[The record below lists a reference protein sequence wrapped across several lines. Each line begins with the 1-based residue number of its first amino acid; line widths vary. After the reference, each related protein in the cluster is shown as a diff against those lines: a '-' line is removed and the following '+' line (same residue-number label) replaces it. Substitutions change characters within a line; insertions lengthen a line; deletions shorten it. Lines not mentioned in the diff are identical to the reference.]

1 MNSKY
6 RLLLVLV
13 ALSAMVALSAF
24 PPTPVLAEPEP
35 ESFQYVKIEI
45 YPEYDDPRLLVMVE
59 GDVAGVDI
67 PATARFLVPT
77 DAEMYSAG
85 SKDALDVYTGGPP
98 RRKASSLPG
107 WDEISYEVTE
117 ETFRMEYYTNLIQ
130 GNPAKTIA
138 FEYRFLYPVSD
149 LTVVV
154 QEPYGSTGFSVVPP
168 SDTTYN
174 DGTFNVHQYS
184 FTDLEKDEPFSFNI
198 SYNRLE
204 SRPSMAIL
212 QGGSA
217 NGATSGSSN
226 TGLIAIAV
234 VLAMAL
240 GGGAVFWMMRSKPQQ
255 RPAVK
260 RVSVPD
266 RGGKHKPVKRAA
278 APDLGGKRSA
288 GSASKFCTQCGQP
301 MDQSHRFCPSCGSEG
316 R

>member
-6 RLLLVLV
+6 RLLLVLLTLSTIV
-13 ALSAMVALSAF
+13 AFSALAS
-24 PPTPVLAEPEP
+24 TPALAEPEP
-35 ESFQYVKIEI
+35 ESFQYVKVEI
-45 YPEYDDPRLLVMVE
+45 YPEYDDTRLLVMME

-67 PATARFLVPT
+67 PATVRFLIPT
-77 DAEMYSAG
+77 NAEINSVHSIDERG
-85 SKDALDVYTGGPP
+85 HYTGDPP
-98 RRKASSLPG
+98 RRKPSSFQG
-107 WDEISYEVTE
+107 WDEISYEVTTD
-117 ETFRMEYYTNLIQ
+117 TFRVEYYTDLIK

-154 QEPYGSTGFSVVPP
+154 QEPYASTGFSVVPP
-168 SDTTYN
+168 ADAPYN
-174 DGTFNVHQYS
+174 DGTFDNHQYS

-212 QGGSA
+212 QVGSA
-217 NGATSGSSN
+217 SGDTSGSSN
-226 TGLIAIAV
+226 TGPIAIAV

-255 RPAVK
+255 RPAAK
-260 RVSVPD
+260 RVAVSD

-278 APDLGGKRSA
+278 APDLGGKSRA
-288 GSASKFCTQCGQP
+288 GSARKFCTQCGQP
-301 MDQSHRFCPSCGSEG
+301 VDKSHRFCPSCGSEVY
-316 R
+316 